1 MKALKEVTLALCN
14 SLASL
19 SYSQK
24 LSWKLEVFVIFP
36 LGSKSGISYPF
47 GSKRGIYDLPTWLKD
62 FGEVYM
68 TSPFGSN

>member
-1 MKALKEVTLALCN
+1 MKALKEVTLALCI

-24 LSWKLEVFVIFP
+24 LDEVFVIFP
-36 LGSKSGISYPF
+36 LGSKRGISYPF

>member
-1 MKALKEVTLALCN
+1 MKALKEVTLALCI

-24 LSWKLEVFVIFP
+24 LSWKIFVIFP
-36 LGSKSGISYPF
+36 LGSKRGISYPF